1 MVIWARYMLNAK
13 DFQSIYNDIAGKL
26 TNYLVANGQSY
37 ATACDIVQESFMRVW
52 NMRAQLAEDSSIS
65 GLVFT
70 IARNL
75 RTDYARRNKRM
86 VYQDEIKDGELTS
99 EAVTP
104 AADDMAYLRHKLQKA
119 LDSLPDDLRQ
129 AYTLFQVAGMSV
141 RDIAFQEG
149 ITESLVK
156 VRVYRARQRLQVL
169 LQDLKDE
176 F

>member
-1 MVIWARYMLNAK
+1 ML
-13 DFQSIYNDIAGKL
+13 DSQTFQKAYQEIAGKL
-26 TNYLVANGQSY
+26 TNYLIANGQTH
-37 ATACDIVQESFMRVW
+37 AAACDIVQESFMRVW
-52 NMRAQLAEDSSIS
+52 RMREQLSEADSIS

-86 VYQDEIKDGELTS
+86 LYQDELKDADLT
-99 EAVTP
+99 EDP
-104 AADDMAYLRHKLQKA
+104 AETAEQDMDYLRRKLQEA
-119 LDSLPDDLRQ
+119 LESLPEDLRN
-129 AYTLFQVAGMSV
+129 AYTLFQVAGLSV
-141 RDIAFQEG
+141 REIARQEG

-156 VRVYRARQRLQVL
+156 VRVHRARQRLQTL

>member
-1 MVIWARYMLNAK
+1 MLNAST
-13 DFQSIYNDIAGKL
+13 FQKAYQEIAGKL

-52 NMRAQLAEDSSIS
+52 NMRERLTEEDSIS
-65 GLVFT
+65 GLVYT

-75 RTDYARRNKRM
+75 RTDMARRNKRV
-86 VYQDEIKDGELTS
+86 VYQDEIKDGELTE
-99 EAVTP
+99 EAGSVD
-104 AADDMAYLRHKLQKA
+104 ADDMAYLRRKLQAA
-119 LDSLPDDLRQ
+119 LAALPDDLRQ
-129 AYTLFQVAGMSV
+129 AYTLFQVSGMSV
-141 RDIAFQEG
+141 REIAAQEG
-149 ITESLVK
+149 ISESLVK

>member
-1 MVIWARYMLNAK
+1 MITAST
-13 DFQSIYNDIAGKL
+13 FQKAYNEIAGKL
-26 TNYLVANGQSY
+26 TNYLVSNGQSY

-52 NMRAQLAEDSSIS
+52 NMREQMPEDSSIS

-75 RTDYARRNKRM
+75 RTDYARRNKRV
-86 VYQDEIKDGELTS
+86 VYQDEIRDEELTDTH
-99 EAVTP
+99 ETP
-104 AADDMAYLRHKLQKA
+104 AEEDMAYLRRKLQAA
-119 LDSLPDDLRQ
+119 LEALPEDLRQ

-141 RDIAFQEG
+141 RDIARQEG